1 MKEIFTFIS
10 LFLGVN
16 SFAQISVKTEY
27 ISNSKFYDAVSDSN
41 IGDGSAM
48 IYSVGA
54 LVPLSMKAPEE
65 DDPYQRPTL
74 WGVSLSGS
82 FVQMYNHHF
91 PIEKELPSQVMN
103 LGVTALHLR
112 PLKERWSMLMALG
125 AGSYTPENRLSS
137 IHIGENVIANGAF
150 AFVYHWKPNIW
161 EWKPT
166 FEIGAG
172 VALNNTFGYPMVFPA
187 LYFKFQGGIGDKFSV
202 EIGTLD
208 GAKLAFGYNFSE
220 HFNLKLMG
228 SIGGYSAY
236 VRHNGRK
243 EIFSQ
248 MNFITGLQP
257 EITTGKHVSIPII
270 VGTTFMRLG
279 TYKERKLSA
288 MFVEEIEAR
297 DEQGNPIT
305 SRFQPAFYLSAGITI
320 K

>member
-1 MKEIFTFIS
+1 MKEIFTFIT

-65 DDPYQRPTL
+65 ADSYQRPTV

-125 AGSYTPENRLSS
+125 VGSYTPENRLSS
-137 IHIGENVIANGAF
+137 IHIGENVVANGAVVF
-150 AFVYHWKPNIW
+150 IWHWKPNL
-161 EWKPT
+161 
-166 FEIGAG
+166 EIGGGA
-172 VALNNTFGYPMVFPA
+172 ALNNTFGYPMLFPA
-187 LYFKFQGGIGDKFSV
+187 LYVKYKGGFADKFTIEAAS
-202 EIGTLD
+202 ID
-208 GAKLAFGYNFSE
+208 GAKIAFGY
-220 HFNLKLMG
+220 
-228 SIGGYSAY
+228 IGDT
-236 VRHNGRK
+236 
-243 EIFSQ
+243 E
-248 MNFITGLQP
+248 
-257 EITTGKHVSIPII
+257 IPIGRTYEVI
-270 VGTTFMRLG
+270 EKLG
-279 TYKERKLSA
+279 
-288 MFVEEIEAR
+288 
-297 DEQGNPIT
+297 N
-305 SRFQPAFYLSAGITI
+305 
-320 K
+320 

>member
-1 MKEIFTFIS
+1 MKEIFTFIT

-257 EITTGKHVSIPII
+257 EITIGKHVSIPII